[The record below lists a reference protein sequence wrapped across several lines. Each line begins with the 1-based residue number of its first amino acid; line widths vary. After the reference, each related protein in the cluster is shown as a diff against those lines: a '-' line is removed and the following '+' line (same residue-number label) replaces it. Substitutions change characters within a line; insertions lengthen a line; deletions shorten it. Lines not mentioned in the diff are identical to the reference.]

1 MVKNFAGKVKLFVL
15 FLLMIFPSVKVFSQV
30 TADPQ
35 DKFYIVAEGWE
46 LRGVIPRLPSLRPY
60 PLNVIKEILALA
72 YENGTEQDKEMS
84 EFYSQK
90 IFGKPI
96 HFILDTIATAKL
108 VVGEEKTGL
117 KMDILPSIQGDFSF
131 KDDLFSLGY
140 ILGGYFTTN
149 DAKENFLPI
158 YENFAYDTIRDGLSF
173 YSLGA
178 YLNSNAAF
186 AMGGKNIYMQTGV
199 YRTGFGPYFNEG
211 ISLNESSYHSANI
224 SFHLNQPK
232 WSYSQQ
238 LSALGAMNS
247 VGGVAPNKFIS
258 FHAVDFYLFPKLLF
272 TYYESFVF
280 GSDFN
285 ISYLIPAPFMVL
297 QGISGRN
304 NNLQM
309 GFAITYKFF
318 PGIEWVTDC
327 MIDNIDANELVKFNF
342 DTCNEIV
349 LKTGFVYTPLDSICK
364 RLSLTYTAIS
374 PFTYTHIPV
383 DNGYFDENT
392 YNYQDYSNNGIC
404 MGSSYPPNSNRIY
417 FSMDLNQ
424 GRHFNLSIT
433 SAFMSHSNVSE
444 SLTENEA
451 ALYMLSSKGCYPT
464 DGSLNN
470 HNHLPD
476 VPHDGYEINN
486 TFKRYIF
493 MNQDHKMFTVQ
504 GGIEGDFGTTRYK
517 WGKMSVKASYLFE
530 YISNK
535 GVDVNIYNGQPYEVI
550 KNGTSENYKWKGT
563 VYSTYSDLFNAAIE
577 AAKLD
582 KANWVKNLHQVVDNY
597 FSIGFVFEF

>member
-1 MVKNFAGKVKLFVL
+1 
-15 FLLMIFPSVKVFSQV
+15 
-30 TADPQ
+30 
-35 DKFYIVAEGWE
+35 
-46 LRGVIPRLPSLRPY
+46 
-60 PLNVIKEILALA
+60 
-72 YENGTEQDKEMS
+72 
-84 EFYSQK
+84 
-90 IFGKPI
+90 
-96 HFILDTIATAKL
+96 
-108 VVGEEKTGL
+108 
-117 KMDILPSIQGDFSF
+117 
-131 KDDLFSLGY
+131 
-140 ILGGYFTTN
+140 
-149 DAKENFLPI
+149 
-158 YENFAYDTIRDGLSF
+158 
-173 YSLGA
+173 
-178 YLNSNAAF
+178 
-186 AMGGKNIYMQTGV
+186 
-199 YRTGFGPYFNEG
+199 
-211 ISLNESSYHSANI
+211 
-224 SFHLNQPK
+224 
-232 WSYSQQ
+232 
-238 LSALGAMNS
+238 
-247 VGGVAPNKFIS
+247 
-258 FHAVDFYLFPKLLF
+258 
-272 TYYESFVF
+272 
-280 GSDFN
+280 
-285 ISYLIPAPFMVL
+285 
-297 QGISGRN
+297 
-304 NNLQM
+304 
-309 GFAITYKFF
+309 
-318 PGIEWVTDC
+318 
-327 MIDNIDANELVKFNF
+327 
-342 DTCNEIV
+342 
-349 LKTGFVYTPLDSICK
+349 
-364 RLSLTYTAIS
+364 
-374 PFTYTHIPV
+374 
-383 DNGYFDENT
+383 
-392 YNYQDYSNNGIC
+392 